1 MTLRITIVNPVWASF
16 LASAD
21 MLLDTYHTLTGWAD
35 AVAATGGAVTVVQRW
50 MRPEQRERNG
60 VTYRFIAAGGAPTS
74 GRCAASVLRAITD
87 SAPDIVHLNGVL
99 TPAWVRAIR
108 SVVGSAVRIV
118 VQDHGGW
125 HPGDASTWA
134 RWRVRGGLARADAVL
149 VASSGQA
156 SVWRRRHVVPPRV
169 PVFDVMEG
177 STDFSPQPR
186 AWARRASRLAG
197 APAVLHVGR
206 LTEGKDPLTVLD
218 GFARCVPEW
227 PDAHLT
233 FVGPGGA
240 LEPVVRQR
248 CATDPVLRSRTT
260 ITGAVRYAD
269 LEAFYSAADIF
280 VSGSRREGSGY
291 AALEAMAC
299 GAIPVLSDI
308 APFDG
313 MTDRGRVG
321 ERWTAGDARACGAA
335 MARAAARGDDD
346 RQIVRARFV
355 EALSW
360 PAIGVRAREIY
371 REVCAR

>member
-1 MTLRITIVNPVWASF
+1 MTLRIALVNPVWAPH
-16 LASAD
+16 LTSAD
-21 MLLDTYHTLTGWAD
+21 VLLDTYHTLTGWAEAID
-35 AVAATGGAVTVVQRW
+35 AAGGTVTVVQRW
-50 MRPEQRERNG
+50 TRPEQRERNG
-60 VTYRFIAAGGAPTS
+60 VTYRFIAAGGTPMS
-74 GRCAASVLRAITD
+74 GRCAAPVLRAINEIE
-87 SAPDIVHLNGVL
+87 PDIVHLNGVL
-99 TPAWVRAIR
+99 APGWIRVIR
-108 SVVGSAVRIV
+108 SAVGSAARVV

-125 HPGDASTWA
+125 HPDDASMWA
-134 RWRVRGGLARADAVL
+134 RWRVRSGLARADAVL

-156 SVWRRRHVVPPRV
+156 GVWRRRHVVPARV

-186 AWARRASRLAG
+186 AWARRASRLTG

-206 LTEGKDPLTVLD
+206 LTAGKDPLTVID
-218 GFARCVPEW
+218 GFARCVSEW

-240 LEPVVRQR
+240 LEPLVRQR

-260 ITGAVRYAD
+260 ITGAVRHAD

-335 MARAAARGDDD
+335 LMRAAARGEDD
-346 RQIVRARFV
+346 RRRVRARFD

-360 PAIGVRAREIY
+360 PAIGVRAHGIY